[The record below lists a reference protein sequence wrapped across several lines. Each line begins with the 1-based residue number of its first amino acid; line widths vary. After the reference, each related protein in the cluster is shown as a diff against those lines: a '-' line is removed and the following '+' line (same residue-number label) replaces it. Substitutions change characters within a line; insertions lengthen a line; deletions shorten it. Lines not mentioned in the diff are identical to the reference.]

1 MYEKELVF
9 MRLAV
14 ISDTHGRAELISR
27 VLLRESE
34 AKEVF
39 FLGDVVSDIEK
50 IIPEFPDR
58 IFRIVHGNCDYFSNY
73 PLFDIVEYP
82 FATVYF
88 THGHRYGVKYGTEG
102 LLHSAKGAGANIALY
117 GHTHIASVGYKDGV
131 FLVNGGSLA
140 LPRDGKPSYAVIDI
154 TDKGILPAVKYL

>member
-1 MYEKELVF
+1 

-58 IFRIVHGNCDYFSNY
+58 IFHIVHGNCDYFSNY

-102 LLHSAKGAGANIALY
+102 LLLSAKGAGANIALY

-140 LPRDGKPSYAVIDI
+140 LPRDGKPSYAVIDV